1 MAELDKY
8 DDNRAKFNKGF
19 RKITESEVK
28 DLTPAQQK
36 IYKEIVANKNIAAV
50 PKDKSRNTLM
60 NNNVRL
66 REFDSE
72 TYRNVARRPLD
83 TPKSRNRSRREAEDV
98 SMAYKTYSTEL
109 GMKLPKSKPKESKR
123 ENYAPGG
130 KVKGCRGRKASYKE

>member
-8 DDNRAKFNKGF
+8 DNNRAKFNKGF
-19 RKITESEVK
+19 RKITKSEVE

-50 PKDKSRNTLM
+50 PKDKSRNTLI
-60 NNNVRL
+60 NSNVRL

-72 TYRNVARRPLD
+72 TYKDVARKVAD
-83 TPKSRNRSRREAEDV
+83 TPKSRDRSRREAEDV

-109 GMKLPKSKPKESKR
+109 GMKLPKSKPQKAKP
-123 ENYAPGG
+123 ENYVHGG
-130 KVKGCRGRKASYKE
+130 KVSRGRKANYKI